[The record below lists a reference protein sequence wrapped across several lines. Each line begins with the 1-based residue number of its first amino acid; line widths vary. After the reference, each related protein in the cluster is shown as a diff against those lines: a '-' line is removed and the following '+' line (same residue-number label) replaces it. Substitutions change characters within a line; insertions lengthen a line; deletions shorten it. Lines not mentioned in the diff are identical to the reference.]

1 MAFHLTFVKMDAAQ
15 NKVNNNIR
23 EREEAKEEK
32 KGVNWKREKKKNK
45 SVGEGMMDQGLD
57 TDYNTEE
64 KKKD

>member
-1 MAFHLTFVKMDAAQ
+1 MDAAQ

-23 EREEAKEEK
+23 EREEAKEK
-32 KGVNWKREKKKNK
+32 KKRGQLKEREKKKRNK